1 MLIKENFEFFIA
13 ILKIIATVVITL
25 TQMHQRDS
33 RSKMVLLAA
42 LDLRESLSKLG
53 YMMPNIL
60 RSNAKTDV

>member
-13 ILKIIATVVITL
+13 ILKIIATVIITL

-53 YMMPNIL
+53 YMVPNIL
-60 RSNAKTDV
+60 RSNTKTDV